1 MPPSWGSVALD
12 SDAAEN
18 LGVSGSGGQEDR
30 RGLIDTEAKR
40 DLH

>member
-1 MPPSWGSVALD
+1 MLPSWGSIVLD

-18 LGVSGSGGQEDR
+18 LGVSGSGRPEDR